1 MPPSLCVLTCI
12 LVTTA
17 RLSLSSDGFMQD
29 FFQRFPHLPFG
40 NLNSFKYLHDQGSM
54 PVTNSLIS
62 ANDKFPFRDEP
73 RDNNKYL
80 RNRVADVKSNDR
92 TASNEIS
99 TPTTKKSEK
108 PKPTTKITLRN
119 KKKLFAKK
127 PNSASSSTS
136 NSSARK
142 NKKKLFSKYPKTT
155 VKSLTKKP
163 GYNNFR
169 IVSTTPSYGQKNSL
183 PEFGTS
189 KIKEMRNS
197 FFSYSDKHN
206 SQYFLYPQDKDFHTQ
221 LLRPKLMSDSKY
233 FAYDP
238 FLQNPAGRTEAPPT
252 VTLEKHFYYGD
263 TTTMRPPAK
272 YKIRRQKL
280 KKGIVITEKAVS
292 GEVHNIAE
300 TEEPPPPVTT
310 TTTTTTTATTIETTA
325 ATAAPPPPTTSTT
338 TLSPSSVSELP
349 AMVVSELPRAR
360 PPGKYHYKLT
370 TPHPRPEPGPGLV
383 YSPLSY
389 SQYDFHEFLPPHA
402 APGPAPPR
410 LKYMYTTTEPPAAAA
425 HVVMPPYTPAPNKT
439 APPELTPAPGLHN
452 QSRHATH
459 DSSINPGAEQVT
471 GGAGGGGGAHEL
483 DIDENNTSSHT
494 ADPRPGHHNKYA
506 YRYKLRGAPASAD
519 PSGPGSGPREPYV
532 PVYPPPPPLYAPRPR
547 PYPFLPPLS
556 APHYPPHPSYNVQ
569 ESPEH
574 KQQQFMY
581 HSKIKYMPKE
591 DKDKLKYKYTS
602 RVNVKEDKFQKY
614 LPHNKIIKATF
625 FEDEELKNNVKIV
638 EEASEPTVQEDTL
651 EKPISGEDKPEN
663 HDAVYYKPQ
672 DRSLRSSKL
681 IGSKYN
687 AIDRMQHVKENRL
700 FKHNLEQLRS
710 HQFQIQPSDF
720 MSGFLP
726 LQDQAEIS
734 RSAGKLSATG
744 SRNLGNSR
752 NTKLYLEQRTS
763 SVPTSTTTTRPLP
776 ATNTHIDNVDEYQRR
791 SDLRDNY
798 SVIRKEN
805 QRNDPRKQNILQLI
819 LRKYK
824 NKHLDNKSNVLE
836 KKLVQKPSEE
846 IVKEK
851 SVSPIQ
857 SIKESLF
864 GRFLKYFQSGSV
876 KESESKVSTTPPS
889 VTEESQESRIPQ
901 TFLINF
907 ARQKKFKDTSPPSSQ
922 DSYKNFLL
930 KLGNKKG
937 RNES

>member
-1 MPPSLCVLTCI
+1 
-12 LVTTA
+12 
-17 RLSLSSDGFMQD
+17 
-29 FFQRFPHLPFG
+29 
-40 NLNSFKYLHDQGSM
+40 
-54 PVTNSLIS
+54 
-62 ANDKFPFRDEP
+62 
-73 RDNNKYL
+73 
-80 RNRVADVKSNDR
+80 
-92 TASNEIS
+92 
-99 TPTTKKSEK
+99 
-108 PKPTTKITLRN
+108 
-119 KKKLFAKK
+119 
-127 PNSASSSTS
+127 
-136 NSSARK
+136 
-142 NKKKLFSKYPKTT
+142 
-155 VKSLTKKP
+155 
-163 GYNNFR
+163 
-169 IVSTTPSYGQKNSL
+169 
-183 PEFGTS
+183 
-189 KIKEMRNS
+189 
-197 FFSYSDKHN
+197 
-206 SQYFLYPQDKDFHTQ
+206 
-221 LLRPKLMSDSKY
+221 
-233 FAYDP
+233 
-238 FLQNPAGRTEAPPT
+238 
-252 VTLEKHFYYGD
+252 
-263 TTTMRPPAK
+263 
-272 YKIRRQKL
+272 
-280 KKGIVITEKAVS
+280 
-292 GEVHNIAE
+292 
-300 TEEPPPPVTT
+300 
-310 TTTTTTTATTIETTA
+310 
-325 ATAAPPPPTTSTT
+325 
-338 TLSPSSVSELP
+338 
-349 AMVVSELPRAR
+349 
-360 PPGKYHYKLT
+360 
-370 TPHPRPEPGPGLV
+370 
-383 YSPLSY
+383 
-389 SQYDFHEFLPPHA
+389 
-402 APGPAPPR
+402 
-410 LKYMYTTTEPPAAAA
+410 
-425 HVVMPPYTPAPNKT
+425 
-439 APPELTPAPGLHN
+439 
-452 QSRHATH
+452 
-459 DSSINPGAEQVT
+459 
-471 GGAGGGGGAHEL
+471 
-483 DIDENNTSSHT
+483 
-494 ADPRPGHHNKYA
+494 
-506 YRYKLRGAPASAD
+506 
-519 PSGPGSGPREPYV
+519 
-532 PVYPPPPPLYAPRPR
+532 
-547 PYPFLPPLS
+547 
-556 APHYPPHPSYNVQ
+556 
-569 ESPEH
+569 
-574 KQQQFMY
+574 
-581 HSKIKYMPKE
+581 MPKE

-798 SVIRKEN
+798 SVLRKKN

-876 KESESKVSTTPPS
+876 KKSESKVSTTPPS